1 MLSLIKWNQVTWYS
15 RLLALVLFL
24 GVVPMVAFYIG
35 IQYQLT
41 LQSTVSDSRV
51 ASTMPAIAQK
61 SDQSLNT
68 TQDDPQAFKYAISKM
83 ESGFSFE
90 KPFKSCGDIDGQ
102 QPMNECFGHEEEFY
116 SNKLT
121 DVYTKVS
128 QQVTPA
134 ELKSIQ
140 DSFSNLEITVCSD
153 ISGGQYAGGSIAGS
167 VIANCESY
175 FKLEEIKILQD
186 QVLTDPVKG

>member
-1 MLSLIKWNQVTWYS
+1 
-15 RLLALVLFL
+15 
-24 GVVPMVAFYIG
+24 MVAFYIG
-35 IQYQLT
+35 IQYQLAVH
-41 LQSTVSDSRV
+41 SAVSDSRV
-51 ASTMPAIAQK
+51 APTMPAIVQT
-61 SDQSLNT
+61 SDQSLIAAL
-68 TQDDPQAFKYAISKM
+68 DDPQAFKYAISKM
-83 ESGFSFE
+83 EPGFTLE
-90 KPFKSCGDIDGQ
+90 KPFKSCGDIYGQ
-102 QPMNECFGHEEEFY
+102 QPMNECFNHEEEFY

-134 ELKSIQ
+134 ELKTIQ
-140 DSFSNLEITVCSD
+140 DSFSNLENTVCND
-153 ISGGQYAGGSIAGS
+153 ISGGKSGGSIASS